1 MITTRNE
8 VMDIIS
14 GVTFSVSPEYV
25 VCLPLPD
32 AKEMKTEGGL
42 FIPKSETMMVGG
54 AIRCAVI
61 AVGEKAKSYLKPGQL
76 VFCRP
81 SVEMSFI
88 EPNSKLT
95 MFAYNKDFIIVSY
108 DKW

>member
-1 MITTRNE
+1 MITTRRE
-8 VMDIIS
+8 VMDIVS

-25 VCLPLPD
+25 VCLPLPET
-32 AKEMKTEGGL
+32 KELKTESGIY
-42 FIPKSETMMVGG
+42 IPRSDVMMAGG
-54 AIRCAVI
+54 AVRCAVI

-81 SVEMSFI
+81 SVEMSFV

-95 MFAYNKDFIIVSY
+95 MFAYNKDFIIASY